1 MTETQVRQ
9 SIPDDWSQKVT
20 CPLCSVFKMHVV
32 HLPASPDQLHCD
44 GCGFSIEVEL
54 GGNLIRVMGWP
65 ESSRAL
71 EPEVADRWISVEE
84 MQKLVR
90 ELPTRRHT
98 EAAPESQPPQL
109 DQHIL
114 DEMRHQVE
122 SLHDLGNTPQQIL
135 SVLEENELDPQRI
148 AAGRALIDELEQRY
162 KDDQRRKFRYTAALA
177 AVILTVV
184 IVLGY
189 MLGRFLMEGS
199 NGAIS
204 FLQTSAL
211 PGIVSALDV
220 KTPVGGYNPTSA
232 GSAPSGINGCPRT
245 PEEAA
250 AMFGGLAAQW
260 SAPSSHGWILVTTK
274 QVGNIYV
281 PETMTASYLQFNNEL
296 NLSQVAGPIFL
307 KNIRYVAISCK

>member
-9 SIPDDWSQKVT
+9 SIPDEWSQKVT

-32 HLPASPDQLHCD
+32 HMPASPDQLHCD

-54 GGNLIRVMGWP
+54 GGNLIRVMAWP
-65 ESSRAL
+65 ESSRLL

-90 ELPTRRHT
+90 ELPSRRQT
-98 EAAPESQPPQL
+98 EPASELHPPQL
-109 DQHIL
+109 DPHVL
-114 DEMRHQVE
+114 DQMRHQVE

-135 SVLEENELDPQRI
+135 SVLQENELDPQRI
-148 AAGRALIDELEQRY
+148 AAGRQLIDELEQSYR
-162 KDDQRRKFRYTAALA
+162 DDQRRKFRSTAALS
-177 AVILTVV
+177 AVILTVL

-189 MLGRFLMEGS
+189 LIGRSLLEGS
-199 NGAIS
+199 TGVIN
-204 FLQTSAL
+204 FVQTSAL
-211 PGIVSALDV
+211 PGIASVLDV
-220 KTPVGGYNPTSA
+220 KTPVGGYNPTSP

-250 AMFGGLAAQW
+250 AMFGGSAAQW

-281 PETMTASYLQFNNEL
+281 PATMTASYLQFNNEL

-307 KNIRYVAISCK
+307 QNIRYVAISCK